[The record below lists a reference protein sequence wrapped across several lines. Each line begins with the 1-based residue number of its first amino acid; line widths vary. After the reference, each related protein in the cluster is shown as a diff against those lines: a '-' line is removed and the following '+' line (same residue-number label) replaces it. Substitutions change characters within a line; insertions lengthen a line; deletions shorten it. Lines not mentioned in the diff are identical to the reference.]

1 MRKITLIVALIMG
14 MIASVDAQKRL
25 TFEEYDFC
33 IGGVFNKVSNNGKY
47 VAGYTDA
54 GMGGNNT
61 GFVYLVEEDSI
72 ICLNP
77 EWEDNLEFTHL
88 YLAAAMDVSDAGIV
102 VGRYAFEDKQVR
114 PAFYNITT
122 GLWTELERPTN
133 IKQLT
138 APGSLFGEATSISAD
153 GKYIGGYVIA
163 LMDNSTLAKE
173 VRRNVPCV
181 WVRTNDDELNP
192 VYELQKPID
201 DDHTKIMTQG
211 DWAWH
216 MSDDGRWLG
225 GNSSNNAGCFNVGI
239 WENHFDGS
247 LLERTV
253 LIGKEDWDRTED
265 DNEDGV
271 IDDNDGG
278 DFGQYFWNGIVTCV
292 SPNGEWIVGYHTF
305 NGTGYNDVEISTPV
319 GFRYNTVTK
328 ELEDTLFAGCPTV
341 VFDDGE
347 MLFTNLGV
355 MSSSNDK
362 RVQCGTYAMTWEMG
376 TTSMP
381 MIILNEQDPTS
392 VENADLLDVN
402 LYVNNSTLYVEG
414 EFTSVEVYSVL
425 GALVGTYD
433 VNEISLVNMNKGVYV
448 VRIINGNK
456 AVTKKIS
463 L

>member
-1 MRKITLIVALIMG
+1 MRKITLIIALVVG

-88 YLAAAMDVSDAGIV
+88 YAASAMDVSDAGIV
-102 VGRYAFEDKQVR
+102 VGRRSFDDQHSY
-114 PAFYNITT
+114 PAFYNIET
-122 GLWTELERPTN
+122 GIWTKLECPDN
-133 IKQLT
+133 VKQLKVT
-138 APGSLFGEATSISAD
+138 GSLHGEATSISAD

-163 LMDNSTLAKE
+163 RMDNSTVADE
-173 VRRNVPCV
+173 VRRNVACV
-181 WVRTNDDELNP
+181 WVRTNDDVLNP
-192 VYELQKPID
+192 VYELQQPID
-201 DDHTKIMTQG
+201 EDHTKIMAQG

-225 GNSSNNAGCFNVGI
+225 GNSSNAAGCFNVGV
-239 WENHFDGS
+239 WENHFNDS
-247 LLERTV
+247 LLERNV
-253 LIGKEDWDRTED
+253 LIGKDDWDRSED

-271 IDDNDGG
+271 IDDEDGA
-278 DFGQYFWNGIVTCV
+278 DFGQYWWGATVSCV
-292 SPNGEWIVGYHTF
+292 SPSGEWIVGYHSF
-305 NGTGYNDVEISTPV
+305 NGTGYADSELPNV
-319 GFRYNTVTK
+319 GFRYNTKTGV
-328 ELEDTLFAGCPTV
+328 LEDTLFAGCPTV

-347 MLFTNLGV
+347 MMFTNSGI
-355 MSSSNDK
+355 MSSSVDK
-362 RVQCGTYAMTWEMG
+362 NVQCGTYVMTWEMG
-376 TTSMP
+376 QTSMP
-381 MIILNEQDPTS
+381 MIVFPNETA
-392 VENADLLDVN
+392 VENVKDLDVN
-402 LYVNNSTLYVEG
+402 LFVNNSTLYVEG

-433 VNEISLVNMNKGVYV
+433 VNEISLADMNKGVYV
-448 VRIINGNK
+448 VRVINGNK
-456 AVTKKIS
+456 AVAKKIN